1 VPDVVRRRMNG
12 DFLGIDDLY
21 RQARPLPGAY
31 IKDAEGLVARAT
43 ATYLAWL
50 ERTA

>member
-1 VPDVVRRRMNG
+1 MNG

-21 RQARPLPGAY
+21 RHGSNPLPGAY

-43 ATYLAWL
+43 ADYLAWL
-50 ERTA
+50 ERAI